1 MEAAVP
7 ASVQARIA
15 HPTEVISFGE
25 ILDSLD
31 SSRIPEL
38 VRATVQA
45 GIYNTPT
52 MYLWENLFGAANI
65 DSILTLPEMKYVS
78 QQTLQNWR
86 NQKTGRM
93 QFDEQQGITS
103 ERRQKLITFRRE
115 LLNALADGDAL
126 LLMGTDSPQLFNVP
140 GFALHHELQLM
151 SASGLTPYQVLQSGT
166 SNVGR
171 YVREKLKQDGAFG
184 TVAAGQR
191 ADLVLLEANPLEN
204 LEHLNR
210 RAGVM
215 ARGRW
220 FDAGQLAA
228 GLEEIAKRN
237 AAAVG
242 N

>member
-1 MEAAVP
+1 
-7 ASVQARIA
+7 
-15 HPTEVISFGE
+15 
-25 ILDSLD
+25 
-31 SSRIPEL
+31 
-38 VRATVQA
+38 
-45 GIYNTPT
+45 
-52 MYLWENLFGAANI
+52 
-65 DSILTLPEMKYVS
+65 
-78 QQTLQNWR
+78 
-86 NQKTGRM
+86 
-93 QFDEQQGITS
+93 
-103 ERRQKLITFRRE
+103 
-115 LLNALADGDAL
+115 
-126 LLMGTDSPQLFNVP
+126 
-140 GFALHHELQLM
+140 M

-220 FDAGQLAA
+220 FDAPQLAA